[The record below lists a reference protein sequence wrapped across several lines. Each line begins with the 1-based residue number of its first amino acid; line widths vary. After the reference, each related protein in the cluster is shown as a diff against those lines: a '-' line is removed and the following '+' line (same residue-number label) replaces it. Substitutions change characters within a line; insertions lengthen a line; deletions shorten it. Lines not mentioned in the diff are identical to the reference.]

1 MKATSFTINKTLFYG
16 LETDGGAF
24 LSLYYLKPIFEEQ
37 SIIAYQLRRTK
48 NTHFSKSGPQHT
60 THFLLKGRVTPGE
73 YSYLQGEDVLDRYNF
88 NTTSSA
94 RRRIYFLAMKSIK
107 EIAKSIDISG
117 EFDVESASTT
127 YEFSTLMEANKKLK
141 EGKVLDT
148 SLIKRLRDI
157 GVSLP
162 SDPNHPSYPKVGD
175 YYAHSRYEGYLY
187 GRNWTLMRIVSVDTT
202 KQIATLARV
211 GAELVNPEDRGEYEW
226 EGVFK
231 PEREVSGR
239 DIREAEIFPEMSGFS
254 LEVVGLGLKKGYF
267 TPVKL
272 NSKGQFKVR
281 QKGWYDVSNEW

>member
-1 MKATSFTINKTLFYG
+1 MKATSKNINKTLFYG

-24 LSLYYLKPIFEEQ
+24 LSLYYLKPIFEGR

-48 NTHFSKSGPQHT
+48 STHFSKLGPQHT
-60 THFLLKGRVTPGE
+60 THFLLKGRVTPEE
-73 YSYLQGEDVLDRYNF
+73 YSYVSRSDVLESSMF
-88 NTTSSA
+88 ITTSSA
-94 RRRIYFLAMKSIK
+94 RRRIYYMAMQSIR

-117 EFDVESASTT
+117 ELDVESASTT
-127 YEFSTLMEANKKLK
+127 YEFSTLLEANKKLK
-141 EGKVLDT
+141 EGKVLGT

-175 YYAHSRYEGYLY
+175 YYAHSREGYLY
-187 GRNWTLMRIVSVDTT
+187 GKNWTLMRIVSVDTT
-202 KQIATLARV
+202 KQIATLSPV
-211 GAELVNPEDRGEYEW
+211 EAELVNPEDRGEYEW

-231 PEREVSGR
+231 AEGEISGR
-239 DIREAEIFPEMSGFS
+239 RPMEADIFPMGSGFS
-254 LEVVGLGLKKGYF
+254 LELVGLGSRKGYF

-272 NSKGQFKVR
+272 DPKGQFKVR